1 MQHRLICRE
10 QPLRPQSRNVTIAL
24 YFQREG
30 IAWLR
35 HDIPVQDNH
44 VGPLELVVFSTPN
57 IGQDHG
63 LYAQ

>member
-1 MQHRLICRE
+1 MQHRLICLE

-35 HDIPVQDNH
+35 HDIPVQGNH
-44 VGPLELVVFSTPN
+44 VEPLELVMFSNPN
-57 IGQDHG
+57 NDQGHDQ
-63 LYAQ
+63 YAQ